1 MSAIMSS
8 PRRTRVVNGLVP
20 TMREV
25 VIATNRLLDL
35 DRRPEVSGLEVAE
48 QRLEAFMTVMEAEAS
63 EEERYQRLL
72 ALLEGIRS
80 VLGATNDA
88 EDPRVHEALKRLRRS
103 LTAYEA
109 ETYIAETEEG

>member
-1 MSAIMSS
+1 MVSDGHPVALLTAAEA
-8 PRRTRVVNGLVP
+8 RALTGLGRNRVYQIL
-20 TMREV
+20 R
-25 VIATNRLLDL
+25 
-35 DRRPEVSGLEVAE
+35 

-109 ETYIAETEEG
+109 ETYVAETEEG

>member
-1 MSAIMSS
+1 MVSDGHPVALLTALAEA
-8 PRRTRVVNGLVP
+8 RALTGLGRNRVYQIL
-20 TMREV
+20 R
-25 VIATNRLLDL
+25 
-35 DRRPEVSGLEVAE
+35 

-103 LTAYEA
+103 LTAYVA
-109 ETYIAETEEG
+109 ETYVAETEEG